1 MSLSDRF
8 GLWLGFHKCS
18 QDEYLEMVDGYVAY
32 HGLAIADE
40 RCAPK
45 RWNGR
50 RRAAAARA
58 ASPCSSRR
66 TWPAGSGVALAE

>member
-18 QDEYLEMVDGYVAY
+18 QDEYLEMIDGYVAY
-32 HGLAIADE
+32 HGLDIDA
-40 RCAPK
+40 RSFAPK

-50 RRAAAARA
+50 RPGAAARA
-58 ASPCSSRR
+58 ASPGSSRR
-66 TWPAGSGVALAE
+66 TWPDAWENLLRH